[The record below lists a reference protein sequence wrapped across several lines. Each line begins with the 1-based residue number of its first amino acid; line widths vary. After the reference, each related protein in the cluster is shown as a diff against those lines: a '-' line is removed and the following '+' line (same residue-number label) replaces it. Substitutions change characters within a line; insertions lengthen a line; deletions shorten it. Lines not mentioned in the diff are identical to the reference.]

1 MCAVQS
7 FHSTSLWVFFP
18 LWLAGSSS
26 GKPSAEAAVVNVC
39 LIKALSYSPF
49 LKLPDLF
56 FTSPN
61 TSI

>member
-1 MCAVQS
+1 MC
-7 FHSTSLWVFFP
+7 STVIPQDFSLAFVA

-26 GKPSAEAAVVNVC
+26 AKPSAEAAVVNVC
-39 LIKALSYSPF
+39 LIKTLSYSLF